1 MYCIALRGIIYNGP
15 HKRIHFQRTLQN
27 RAGKIIYIKKNLSEP
42 KVKPLPFSLALHK
55 SFILWW
61 GCFEAVEHSFKND
74 TDEVSKKD
82 DADEDSKKDD
92 DPKDVEFLFRGPL

>member
-1 MYCIALRGIIYNGP
+1 MAHIREYTFIEHYRIEGENN
-15 HKRIHFQRTLQN
+15 IHFK
-27 RAGKIIYIKKNLSEP
+27 KIKWAKSKTPPI
-42 KVKPLPFSLALHK
+42 FLALHK